1 MIILSVCQHRGVMR
15 GGKYISRGSYGC
27 IFLPPVPCDA
37 DGSSRKGS
45 GDEGVVGKIFKNASD
60 AEEEERNHTEVQRV
74 DPHGVFTVRLLS
86 KCVNVPKHAVMGE
99 MDATACSLLERRE
112 SFTQI
117 TYEHGGVDAYKML
130 SGMHEY
136 PLESWARALESVF
149 YGLCAL
155 ERSGLVHRD
164 LSAGNLL
171 FDKRRGRFVMIDF
184 GMQAHAADHFRR
196 ASDIFQHRY
205 AWYPP
210 EFKLMASDAPATFIT
225 LYERFKDNF
234 GSDIRKLEAAYGS
247 VFVKDLLGLFD
258 RFRLKG
264 GPREEFF
271 GPVWNRTDIYS
282 IGVTLLLLL
291 AEVEKGGHYTS
302 AGLLEGLKGVMLGM
316 VRMDPV
322 ARSTPMKA
330 FAAYHRVAR
339 AHLRPQ
345 YRGVLYAAATRKTK
359 GLSRFTE
366 AELRAL
372 CTLRGA
378 VCLAQDGKRDIL
390 TRLASV

>member
-1 MIILSVCQHRGVMR
+1 MILCARLHSTMR

-27 IFLPPVPCDA
+27 IFLPPVPCDT
-37 DGSSRKGS
+37 DGSSRR
-45 GDEGVVGKIFKNASD
+45 DEGAVGKIFKNVSD
-60 AEEEERNHTEVQRV
+60 AEEEERNHLDVQRV

-86 KCVNVPKHAVMGE
+86 KCVNVPKQAVLGE
-99 MDATACSLLERRE
+99 MDATACTLLERRE

-130 SGMHEY
+130 TNIHEY
-136 PLESWARALESVF
+136 PLESWAAALESAF
-149 YGLCAL
+149 YGLCAM

-171 FDKRRGRFVMIDF
+171 FDKRRKRFVMIDF
-184 GMQAHAADHFRR
+184 GMQARAADHFRR
-196 ASDIFQHRY
+196 TSDIFQHRY

-271 GPVWNRTDIYS
+271 GPMWNRTDIYS

-291 AEVEKGGHYTS
+291 AEVEKGGHYTD
-302 AGLLEGLKGVMLGM
+302 AKLLAGLKGVMLGM
-316 VRMDPV
+316 VRMDPK
-322 ARSTPMKA
+322 ARNTPMKA
-330 FAAYHRVAR
+330 FTAFHRVAR

-345 YRGVLYAAATRKTK
+345 YRGVLYAAATKKST

-372 CTLRGA
+372 CTLRGV
-378 VCLAQDGKRDIL
+378 VCQPQDGKKDIL
-390 TRLASV
+390 ARLASV